1 MKAQIDQYTSEFKID
16 AHDGAVYHTVSEPMS
31 RLHAIASQNAK
42 YRRHRQ
48 RASKGVLAARVP
60 EITWW
65 GWSLQYPEINR
76 PNTPEGRKTLQW
88 LLNRYNAF
96 KTADGNQIPRI
107 TEH

>member
-1 MKAQIDQYTSEFKID
+1 MRYKVDQFD
-16 AHDGAVYHTVSEPMS
+16 AELRHDIHDGTVYHTVSEPLA
-31 RLHAIASQNAK
+31 RLQAVADRNAK
-42 YRRHRQ
+42 MRRHKQ
-48 RASKGVLAARVP
+48 RATKGVLAASIP